1 MLYRGNEKLIVTNA
15 DFHPTELRFG
25 TETLAGWREEEQKI
39 TGKNLMYLPD
49 FSRELRYPIVFGAQ
63 SYPEVVASANA
74 LPRNVPL
81 IASAVKIQ
89 NNEVETAGVQTR
101 RIVFPTKLSY
111 TKIGAYINDFGG
123 LYGFTIKDED
133 VPETGIQSVGV
144 YLGREDL
151 SLRGV
156 IEGFQIERGTVA
168 TEFEPYGNTRVWRC
182 TYNDYLSLSALGK
195 GKQDGVPSPDSPVP
209 LTASECLLKVSG
221 NGKTASVKLPAL
233 RQIPGTD
240 VRDTAEYIGGTKWKV
255 TRCVGRLESYAG
267 ESIPEIWASTT
278 GQLTDGVEVWY
289 QLATPVETTS
299 DLGVLPTYPQETTLE
314 AVGDYLPEIT
324 ARAKVAI

>member
-1 MLYRGNEKLIVTNA
+1 MLYRGNEKMIVTDA
-15 DFHPTELRFG
+15 DFAPTELRLG
-25 TETLAGWREEEQKI
+25 VETLAGWREEEQKI

-89 NNEVETAGVQTR
+89 NNEVVTAAIQTR
-101 RIVFPTKLSY
+101 RIVFSTKLSY

-123 LYGFTIKDED
+123 PYGFTIKDED
-133 VPETGIQSVGV
+133 VPETGIGSVGV
-144 YLGREDL
+144 YLGKEDL
-151 SLRGV
+151 SLRGG

-168 TEFEPYGNTRVWRC
+168 TEFEPYGNTRVWHR
-182 TYNDYLSLSALGK
+182 TYNDCLNLTALGK
-195 GKQDGVPSPDSPVP
+195 GKQDGVPSPDLPVP
-209 LTASECLLKVSG
+209 LTAGECSLKVSG

-240 VRDTAEYIGGTKWKV
+240 VRDTAEYIDGIKWNV
-255 TRCVGRLESYAG
+255 TRNVGIISSYAG
-267 ESIPEIWASTT
+267 ESVGDTWASTT
-278 GQLTDGVEVWY
+278 GQLTDGAEVWY
-289 QLATPVETTS
+289 QLATPTETIS

-314 AVGDYLPEIT
+314 VVGDYLPEIT
-324 ARAKVAI
+324 ARAKVAV

>member
-1 MLYRGNEKLIVTNA
+1 MLYRGSEKLIVTDA
-15 DFHPTELRFG
+15 DFAPTELRLG
-25 TETLAGWREEEQKI
+25 AETLAGWREEEQKI

-49 FSRELRYPIVFGAQ
+49 FSRELRYPITFGE
-63 SYPEVVASANA
+63 SYPEIVASANA

-89 NNEVETAGVQTR
+89 NNEVETEGIQLR
-101 RIVFPTKLSY
+101 RIVFPTTLSVY
-111 TKIGAYINDFGG
+111 KIGAYINDFGG
-123 LYGFTIKDED
+123 THGFTIKDED
-133 VPETGIQSVGV
+133 VPETGFFSVWV
-144 YLGREDL
+144 YLGRGDPT
-151 SLRGV
+151 LRGV

-168 TEFEPYGNTRVWRC
+168 TEFEPYGNTRVWRR
-182 TYNDYLSLSALGK
+182 TYNDCLSLSALGK
-195 GKQDGVPSPDSPVP
+195 GKQDGVPSPDSPVT

-255 TRCVGRLESYAG
+255 TRCVGWLESYAG
-267 ESIPEIWASTT
+267 ESMPEVWASTT

-324 ARAKVAI
+324 ARAKVAV